1 MKDMWQNVSTRF
13 ISAPQVQPETTNFL
27 GQPLLLDTRDRFCHD
42 LLKLGPAGR
51 MGMTVKK
58 TNRSH
63 RIAYLVMLLLFAV
76 ALTTALVLA
85 GETNPEGTKTSTL
98 QTNTVPAAHVVCL
111 WGKSNV

>member
-1 MKDMWQNVSTRF
+1 LKDLWQNVSTRF
-13 ISAPQVQPETTNFL
+13 ISAQQVQPGTANFWAIL
-27 GQPLLLDTRDRFCHD
+27 YRWTPEIVFCHD

-98 QTNTVPAAHVVCL
+98 QTNTVPAARVVCL
-111 WGKSNV
+111 WGKSNA